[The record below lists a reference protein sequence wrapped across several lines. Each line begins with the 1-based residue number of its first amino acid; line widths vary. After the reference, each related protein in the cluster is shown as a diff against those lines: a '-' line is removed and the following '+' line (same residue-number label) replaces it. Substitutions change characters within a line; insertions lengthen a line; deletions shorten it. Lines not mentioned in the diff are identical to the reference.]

1 MKQKNP
7 SPSASVRKPAETYYP
22 VFFDLRNKEVIVVG
36 GGKIAERKIVSLL
49 KAGASVTVIS
59 PLITKN
65 LEKELGKGRITH
77 IPREYRKGDLKQV
90 FLVVSA
96 TDSSLMNERVS
107 REAPCPVN
115 VVDTPHLCS
124 FIVPSTV
131 HRNPLT
137 IAISTG
143 GVSPAFA
150 KTIRK
155 ELENLYG
162 PEFSRYLN
170 SVRKLRVAAMREI
183 AENGKRERF
192 LKAIASER
200 IMKTLRGKGYNA
212 AMDIADKLFKQA
224 KKA

>member
-1 MKQKNP
+1 MKQKNQC
-7 SPSASVRKPAETYYP
+7 PSAPEQKPAETYYP
-22 VFFDLRNKEVIVVG
+22 VFLDLRNKEVIVVG
-36 GGKIAERKIVSLL
+36 GGKVAERKIYSLL

-59 PLITKN
+59 PSITKK
-65 LEKELGKGRITH
+65 LEKELGRGRITH
-77 IPREYRKGDLKQV
+77 IPREYRKGDLKRA
-90 FLVVSA
+90 FLAISA

-124 FIVPSTV
+124 FIVPSVV

-137 IAISTG
+137 IAISTS

-155 ELENLYG
+155 DLENLYG
-162 PEFSRYLN
+162 PDFSRYLN
-170 SVRKLRVAAMREI
+170 SVRKLRAAAMREI
-183 AENGKRERF
+183 AENGRREKF

-200 IMKTLRGKGYNA
+200 IMRTLKGKGYSA
-212 AMDIADKLFKQA
+212 AMDIADGLFKQA

>member
-1 MKQKNP
+1 VKQKNQC
-7 SPSASVRKPAETYYP
+7 PSAPEQKPAETYYP
-22 VFFDLRNKEVIVVG
+22 VFLDLRNKEVIVVG
-36 GGKIAERKIVSLL
+36 GGNVAERKIYSLL

-59 PLITKN
+59 PSITKK
-65 LEKELGKGRITH
+65 LEKELGSGRITH
-77 IPREYRKGDLKQV
+77 IPREYRKGDLKRA
-90 FLVVSA
+90 FLAISA
-96 TDSSLMNERVS
+96 IDSSLMNERVS

-137 IAISTG
+137 IAISTS

-162 PEFSRYLN
+162 PEISRYLN
-170 SVRKLRVAAMREI
+170 SARKLRAAAMREI
-183 AENGKRERF
+183 TESGKREKF

-200 IMKTLRGKGYNA
+200 IMKTLREKGYRA
-212 AMDIADKLFKQA
+212 AVEIAVRLFKEA
-224 KKA
+224 KKV

>member
-1 MKQKNP
+1 VKQKNQCL
-7 SPSASVRKPAETYYP
+7 SAPARKPAETYYP
-22 VFFDLRNKEVIVVG
+22 VFLDLRNKEVIVIG
-36 GGKIAERKIVSLL
+36 GGKVAERKIFSLL

-59 PLITKN
+59 PLITKK
-65 LEKELGKGRITH
+65 LEKELGRGRITH
-77 IPREYRKGDLKQV
+77 IPREYRKGDLKRA

-96 TDSSLMNERVS
+96 TDSSPMNERVS

-124 FIVPSTV
+124 FIVPSVV

-137 IAISTG
+137 LAISTSG
-143 GVSPAFA
+143 ISPALA

-155 ELENLYG
+155 ELESLYG

-170 SVRKLRVAAMREI
+170 SVRKLRAAAMKEI
-183 AENGKRERF
+183 AENGKREGF
-192 LKAIASER
+192 LKAIASQR
-200 IMKTLRGKGYNA
+200 IARTLREKGYRA
-212 AMDIADKLFKQA
+212 AMDIADRLFKQA